1 MRRKQVFTSLRDIRD
16 EKEYAKQQLEN
27 GVDRLKISVAD
38 YFVYHPENFFLE
50 SSNKYMNF
58 VGHAIS
64 AYKTVTAFRSAF
76 GFFSKKR
83 K

>member
-1 MRRKQVFTSLRDIRD
+1 MRRKQEYTSLRDIRD
-16 EKEYAKQQLEN
+16 EKEYAKQQIDN
-27 GVDRLKISVAD
+27 GVDRLKNSVAD

-58 VGHAIS
+58 VGYAIS